1 MSLIEMGIEK
11 GYIEKQPSKDEL
23 VERYVI
29 YPRRIMTDL
38 ILSGIIN
45 EFNVLGYTVEFDS
58 REKVYRVDNIK
69 LLKEKQ
75 KDVTESL
82 LKVEEAILSHP
93 AYSEFRDNFIGFVL
107 ATAKVTNEE
116 PEKVMDVFYDLLQK
130 DTTSYCQSTDYRKM
144 FALYD
149 ESEKLLREL
158 DEFIRSM

>member
-1 MSLIEMGIEK
+1 MSMIEMGIEK

-23 VERYVI
+23 IERYVV
-29 YPRRIMTDL
+29 YPRRIMTD
-38 ILSGIIN
+38 IVLSGIIN
-45 EFNVLGYTVEFDS
+45 EFNSLGYTVAFDK

-82 LKVEEAILSHP
+82 LKIEETILSHP
-93 AYSEFRDNFIGFVL
+93 AYNELRDNFIGFIL

-116 PEKVMDVFYDLLQK
+116 PEKVMDIFYDLLQK
-130 DTTSYCQSTDYRKM
+130 DTTSYCQSTDYRKL